1 MSKVL
6 TNETTPGSSVQSDDD
21 WIEWLRKSA
30 GTEFH
35 PSSSCAMLPEKQ
47 GGVVDAN
54 LLVYGLSN
62 VRVADASVIPIALST
77 HLMSST
83 YGVAEQASDI
93 IREYYNL
100 PTKPEPALSGSTS
113 TASSTAA
120 TAKKSGAA
128 KSNGSPAS
136 HGGAAFAL
144 VWTSLLVSVHAV
156 VGYSLNL

>member
-21 WIEWLRKSA
+21 WIEWVRKSA

-83 YGVAEQASDI
+83 YGIAEQASDI
-93 IREYYNL
+93 IRQYYNL
-100 PTKPEPALSGSTS
+100 PTKPEPAFSGSTT
-113 TASSTAA
+113 TASSTA
-120 TAKKSGAA
+120 KKSGTA

-136 HGGAAFAL
+136 HGGAAFSL

-156 VGYSLNL
+156 VGYSLYL

>member
-6 TNETTPGSSVQSDDD
+6 TDETTPGSSVQSDDD

-30 GTEFH
+30 STEFH

-93 IREYYNL
+93 IRQYYNL
-100 PTKPEPALSGSTS
+100 PTKPEPAFSGSTA
-113 TASSTAA
+113 TASSTVAA
-120 TAKKSGAA
+120 AKKSGTA
-128 KSNGSPAS
+128 KSNGSPAG
-136 HGGAAFAL
+136 HGGAAFSL

-156 VGYSLNL
+156 VGYSLYL

>member
-6 TNETTPGSSVQSDDD
+6 TNETSPGSSVQSDDD
-21 WIEWLRKSA
+21 WIEWLRESA

-35 PSSSCAMLPEKQ
+35 PSSSCAMLPENQ

-83 YGVAEQASDI
+83 YGIAEQASDI

-100 PTKPEPALSGSTS
+100 PTKPKPALSGSTS
-113 TASSTAA
+113 TPSSTAA
-120 TAKKSGAA
+120 TAKKSGTA
-128 KSNGSPAS
+128 KSNGSPAG
-136 HGGAAFAL
+136 HGGAAFSL

-156 VGYSLNL
+156 VGYGLYL

>member
-6 TNETTPGSSVQSDDD
+6 TNETTPGSSVQTDDE

-83 YGVAEQASDI
+83 YGIAEQASDI
-93 IREYYNL
+93 IREFYNL
-100 PTKPEPALSGSTS
+100 PTKPETALSGSTS
-113 TASSTAA
+113 TPTSTAA
-120 TAKKSGAA
+120 TAKKSGTA

-136 HGGAAFAL
+136 HGGAALSL

-156 VGYSLNL
+156 VGYGLYL

>member
-6 TNETTPGSSVQSDDD
+6 TNETTPGSSVQTDDE

-83 YGVAEQASDI
+83 YGIAEQASDI
-93 IREYYNL
+93 IREFYNL
-100 PTKPEPALSGSTS
+100 PTKPETALSESTS
-113 TASSTAA
+113 TPTSTAA
-120 TAKKSGAA
+120 TAKKSGTA

-136 HGGAAFAL
+136 HGGAALSL

-156 VGYSLNL
+156 VGYGLYL

>member
-6 TNETTPGSSVQSDDD
+6 TKETTPGSSVQSDDD

-35 PSSSCAMLPEKQ
+35 PSSSCAMLPEEQ

-100 PTKPEPALSGSTS
+100 PTKPESAFNGSTS
-113 TASSTAA
+113 TPSSTAA
-120 TAKKSGAA
+120 TAKKSGTA
-128 KSNGSPAS
+128 KSNSSPAG
-136 HGGAAFAL
+136 HGGAAFSPA
-144 VWTSLLVSVHAV
+144 WTSLLVSVHAV
-156 VGYSLNL
+156 VGYGLYL

>member
-6 TNETTPGSSVQSDDD
+6 TNETTPGLSVQSDDD

-83 YGVAEQASDI
+83 YGIAEQASDI

-100 PTKPEPALSGSTS
+100 PIKPEPAFGGSTA
-113 TASSTAA
+113 TPSSTAP
-120 TAKKSGAA
+120 TAKKSGTA

-136 HGGAAFAL
+136 HGGAAFSL
-144 VWTSLLVSVHAV
+144 LWTSLLVSVHAV
-156 VGYSLNL
+156 VGYGLYL